1 MKKVTTTIIGG
12 GFSGMICAA
21 LIKERH
27 GKVLLLE
34 RSDRLGKKLSAT
46 GNGQGNLTNVNFG
59 CSHYFTQ
66 NSAERDKIERI
77 LSIATEKD
85 LIHFFEGL
93 GGLFSAD
100 ERGRVYPTCRQ
111 ASSLTDLLRYRLS
124 GTRNDSNPY
133 LYRTGLT
140 LRNLQ
145 VRKRNTRCFPAPPRP
160 CPNP

>member
-1 MKKVTTTIIGG
+1 MMKKVTTTIIGG

-21 LIKERH
+21 LINEAH

-59 CSHYFTQ
+59 SSHYFTQ
-66 NSAERDKIERI
+66 DLTERGKIEKV
-77 LSIATEKD
+77 LSNATEKE
-85 LIHFFEGL
+85 LIQFFESL
-93 GGLFSAD
+93 GGLFLAD

-124 GTRNDSNPY
+124 AGKTEIS
-133 LYRTGLT
+133 LSLI
-140 LRNLQ
+140 LISE
-145 VRKRNTRCFPAPPRP
+145 
-160 CPNP
+160 